1 MKPFFRHIASVVTG
15 ATLIAQTFALT
26 GCGSK
31 TEAKAADAPQG
42 QNPTPAN
49 SAPAS
54 TNAATNVS
62 SPSKIVALGRVEPE
76 GQITELS
83 MEASGVVQKVAV
95 RDGDAVRAGATILEL
110 DNSVESARVALA
122 QSRATTQKQEV
133 GAILAQI
140 ASAQLKSQ
148 NQKDRY
154 ERLKK
159 IFDSGAET
167 QQNLDN
173 AKTDYETALREVER
187 LQATLRS
194 SESRLAEFNA
204 DARVSAAEVQRR
216 ILKAPS
222 DGTILKIN
230 PTPGSAVASGKTIGD
245 FAPKGAITVI
255 CEVDELFVGSVAL
268 GQKATVR
275 LQGMKE
281 TVASGEVIT
290 VGPYLKK
297 KSLFSDEAAAL
308 EDRRVREVRVRLS
321 DAGKLLL
328 NTRFECVIQVK

>member
-1 MKPFFRHIASVVTG
+1 MKPFFRQIATV
-15 ATLIAQTFALT
+15 ATSGIIIAQTCALT
-26 GCGSK
+26 SCGSK
-31 TEAKAADAPQG
+31 TEAKSADAPQG
-42 QNPTPAN
+42 QNP
-49 SAPAS
+49 SPAS
-54 TNAATNVS
+54 NSGASSIS
-62 SPSKIVALGRVEPE
+62 SPSKIIALGRVEPE

-133 GAILAQI
+133 GAILSQI

-159 IFDSGAET
+159 IFESGAET

-173 AKTDYETALREVER
+173 AKTDYETALREIER
-187 LQATLRS
+187 LQATMRS
-194 SESRLAEFNA
+194 AESRLAEFNA

-230 PTPGSAVASGKTIGD
+230 PTPGSAVASGKSIGD
-245 FAPKGAITVI
+245 FAPKGALTVI

-275 LQGMKE
+275 LQGMQE
-281 TVASGEVIT
+281 IVASGEVIT
-290 VGPYLKK
+290 IGPYLKK

-328 NTRFECVIQVK
+328 NTRVECVIQVK